1 MNCLLLCNALV
12 LYSQQRVSLV
22 IFCVGSGYLRH
33 WAMFFS
39 CVDNPKIGS
48 KSEAKRAHLTGLSC
62 DQNFVP
68 ILDEEEDIDG
78 NYCETW
84 EPRISQS

>member
-1 MNCLLLCNALV
+1 M
-12 LYSQQRVSLV
+12 
-22 IFCVGSGYLRH
+22 IFLMVTEYLRH
-33 WAMFFS
+33 GTMFFS
-39 CVDNPKIGS
+39 CVDNPKVRS

-68 ILDEEEDIDG
+68 IFNKVRPIVWFQENIDG

-84 EPRISQS
+84 EPRVSQSWGLSKVFSDQK